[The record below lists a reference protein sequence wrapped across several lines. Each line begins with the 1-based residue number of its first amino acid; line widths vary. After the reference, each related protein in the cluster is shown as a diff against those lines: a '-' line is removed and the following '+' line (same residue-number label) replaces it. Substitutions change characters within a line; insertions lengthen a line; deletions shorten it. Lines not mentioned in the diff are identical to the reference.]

1 MDAISVVL
9 GVNSAQLRSGQL
21 KDLVYRGQRLTKNGI
36 RDASEPGDDEN
47 ENDDEGQGEGKE
59 GERTVKKA
67 WVLAVYEDAN
77 KKKWSFQRTYV
88 CYPLRTLPI
97 PSHSHHTTSSS
108 RYPTFLSSK
117 VTSKR

>member
-1 MDAISVVL
+1 LSVVL

-21 KDLVYRGQRLTKNGI
+21 KDLVYCGQRLAKNGI

-59 GERTVKKA
+59 AERTVKKA

-77 KKKWSFQRTYV
+77 KKKWSFQRTYM
-88 CYPLRTLPI
+88 CYPFVHCLF
-97 PSHSHHTTSSS
+97 HHTHITQHL
-108 RYPTFLSSK
+108 RQGTQLSYLP
-117 VTSKR
+117 R